1 MVVKI
6 LLVRCTVFWYKLGSV
21 KECVFARPAC
31 RVFCC
36 RRRVMF
42 HAGSYAWGGQ
52 AAASHVQ
59 SILETRSK
67 LSCAESK
74 GFPDFPV
81 ISTVLFRFP
90 LVFQCVRPRGLYFSC
105 SLQGAPGRPPE
116 ARGPSAGG
124 GGAYRSFFLCSPHE
138 RRAIMREVP
147 VWLPLYPSTK
157 KTSMPGNSPRT
168 TGWFDRDQIYFAASA
183 VPHGY
188 ASFE

>member
-1 MVVKI
+1 MRVHK
-6 LLVRCTVFWYKLGSV
+6 LGGAKQLRRTCNPFWKHDPNFLVRNQRAFLIFLLFRQSFSDFLWCFNA
-21 KECVFARPAC
+21 FAR
-31 RVFCC
+31 
-36 RRRVMF
+36 
-42 HAGSYAWGGQ
+42 W
-52 AAASHVQ
+52 
-59 SILETRSK
+59 
-67 LSCAESK
+67 
-74 GFPDFPV
+74 
-81 ISTVLFRFP
+81 
-90 LVFQCVRPRGLYFSC
+90 GLYFSC